1 MSDRFDINHIY
12 NIFGLKPGA
21 SADEVK
27 QAYRQMAKTWHP
39 DCFIEPQ
46 QKLEAEEKIKEINQA
61 YARLKSSQ
69 PSQTNQSA
77 STTKIDLTPSNAESF
92 YNLAMEKAQRGKY
105 SEAIEDFTQ
114 AIRLNPNYFEA
125 YKYRGLACSKLGYE
139 NRAKSDL
146 KNAKELELKQTKAP
160 PKSPTPPPPKSTSPP
175 PKPPTSPPPQ
185 PTSQPPKPPTPP
197 PESQSQPSPWKCV
210 HTLTH
215 LNWVFTTAISPDGQT
230 LASGS
235 SDNTIKI
242 WHLDTG
248 KLLHTLTS
256 HTKWVRC
263 LAFSPDSQTLVS
275 GSDDSSIMIWQV
287 STGKLLKT
295 LKVHSTPVFSVI
307 ISPDG
312 QTILSG
318 GTDTTI
324 KVSHIDMGQLL
335 QVLKGHSSFIYSL
348 TTCPK
353 HQIFVSGGADN
364 REHPVLED
372 LSFMGKCKGK

>member
-1 MSDRFDINHIY
+1 MSDRFDINHVYDIL
-12 NIFGLKPGA
+12 GLKPGA

-46 QKLEAEEKIKEINQA
+46 QKLEAEKKIKEINQA
-61 YARLKSSQ
+61 YARLKSYQ
-69 PSQTNQSA
+69 PNQTNQSA
-77 STTKIDLTPSNAESF
+77 STFTKIDFTASNAESF
-92 YNLAMEKAQRGKY
+92 YKLGMEKAQKGKY
-105 SEAIEDFTQ
+105 TEAIENFTQ

-139 NRAKSDL
+139 NRAKSDF
-146 KNAKELELKQTKAP
+146 KNARELELKQKKAS
-160 PKSPTPPPPKSTSPP
+160 PKPPTPPPP
-175 PKPPTSPPPQ
+175 PQ
-185 PTSQPPKPPTPP
+185 PISQPPKPPTPP

-275 GSDDSSIMIWQV
+275 GSDDSSIVIWQV

-307 ISPDG
+307 FSPDG

-324 KVSHIDMGQLL
+324 PFLSLVKYSNNSGYTNYEY
-335 QVLKGHSSFIYSL
+335 HSKKL
-348 TTCPK
+348 
-353 HQIFVSGGADN
+353 G
-364 REHPVLED
+364 
-372 LSFMGKCKGK
+372 

>member
-12 NIFGLKPGA
+12 DIFGLKPGA

-27 QAYRQMAKTWHP
+27 RAYRQMAKTWHP

-61 YARLKSSQ
+61 YVRLKSYQ
-69 PSQTNQSA
+69 PNETNQSA
-77 STTKIDLTPSNAESF
+77 STSTKIDFTASNAESF
-92 YNLAMEKAQRGKY
+92 YKLGMEKAQKGKY
-105 SEAIEDFTQ
+105 TEAIENFTQ

-139 NRAKSDL
+139 NRAKSDF
-146 KNAKELELKQTKAP
+146 KNAIELELKQKKTS
-160 PKSPTPPPPKSTSPP
+160 PKPPPPKPTSPP
-175 PKPPTSPPPQ
+175 PKPPTSPPTQSTSQSPKPPTPPTPPPPPQ
-185 PTSQPPKPPTPP
+185 PTSQPLKPPTPP
-197 PESQSQPSPWKCV
+197 PPKSQSQPSPWKCV

-242 WHLDTG
+242 WHLGTG

-263 LAFSPDSQTLVS
+263 LTFSPDSQTLVS
-275 GSDDSSIMIWQV
+275 GSDDSSIMIWQM

-295 LKVHSTPVFSVI
+295 SKYI
-307 ISPDG
+307 
-312 QTILSG
+312 
-318 GTDTTI
+318 
-324 KVSHIDMGQLL
+324 QLQFFL
-335 QVLKGHSSFIYSL
+335 
-348 TTCPK
+348 
-353 HQIFVSGGADN
+353 
-364 REHPVLED
+364 
-372 LSFMGKCKGK
+372 

>member
-1 MSDRFDINHIY
+1 MSDRFDINHVY
-12 NIFGLKPGA
+12 NILGLKPGA
-21 SADEVK
+21 SVDEVK

-39 DCFIEPQ
+39 DCFFEPQ

-61 YARLKSSQ
+61 YARLKSYQ
-69 PSQTNQSA
+69 PDETNQSA
-77 STTKIDLTPSNAESF
+77 STSIKIDFTPSNAESF
-92 YNLAMEKAQRGKY
+92 YKLGMEKAQKGKY
-105 SEAIEDFTQ
+105 TEAIEDFTQ

-139 NRAKSDL
+139 NRAESDFR
-146 KNAKELELKQTKAP
+146 NSIQLELKQKKAAPKPTSPP
-160 PKSPTPPPPKSTSPP
+160 PKPATPPPPKS
-175 PKPPTSPPPQ
+175 
-185 PTSQPPKPPTPP
+185 
-197 PESQSQPSPWKCV
+197 ESQPSPWKCV

-215 LNWVFTTAISPDGQT
+215 LNWVFTTAISPDGKT

-275 GSDDSSIMIWQV
+275 GSDDSTLMIWQV

-318 GTDTTI
+318 GTDSTI
-324 KVSHIDMGQLL
+324 KISHIEMGQLL
-335 QVLKGHSSFIYSL
+335 QVLKGHSGLVYSL
-348 TTCPK
+348 AICPK
-353 HQIFVSGGADN
+353 QQIFVSGGADN
-364 REHPVLED
+364 TIKLWNLKSNKLLQTLNGHSGWVMCVAISPD
-372 LSFMGKCKGK
+372 GKF